1 MPFVTTPDQV
11 RLAYEEVGNGTP
23 LIFVHEFAGDM
34 RSFEPQ
40 MRHFARLYRC
50 IAFNTRGYPPSDAPA
65 DVTLYS
71 QGHAVIDI
79 RAVMDGL
86 GIDRAHVCGVSMGAS
101 SALHFAM
108 ESPERCLSM
117 VLAGIGS
124 GSLPERVAG
133 FRIEA
138 EHTATAIDRQGM
150 ATMGLQ
156 IAAGGARVAFEVKD
170 PRGFAEFRAQLC
182 DHSATGSGNTLRGV
196 QKGRAS
202 IYDERDAIAACDVA
216 ALLIVGD
223 EDEPCLEPSL
233 MLKRTLPRSGL
244 VMLGKTGHAIN
255 IEEPA
260 LFNAFVQ
267 DFLHR
272 VEAGRWDRRDPRATA
287 QWILGDK

>member
-1 MPFVTTPDQV
+1 MPHVTTPDGV
-11 RLAYEEVGNGTP
+11 RLACEETGTGTP

-50 IAFNTRGYPPSDAPA
+50 IAFNTRGYPPSDVPA
-65 DVTLYS
+65 DVAMYS
-71 QGHAVIDI
+71 QDHAVADI
-79 RAVMDGL
+79 RAVMDGI
-86 GIDRAHVCGVSMGAS
+86 GIDKAHICGVSMGAS
-101 SALHFAM
+101 SALHYAM
-108 ESPERCLSM
+108 ESPERCLSV

-124 GSLPERVAG
+124 GSVPERVAG
-133 FRIEA
+133 FRVEA
-138 EHTATAIDRQGM
+138 EHTAQAIEGQGM

-156 IAAGGARVAFEVKD
+156 IAAGGARIAFEVKD
-170 PRGFAEFRAQLC
+170 PRGYAEFRAQLC
-182 DHSATGSGNTLRGV
+182 DHSDVGSANTLRGV
-196 QKGRAS
+196 QKGRPS
-202 IYDERDAIAACDVA
+202 LYDERAAMAACDVP
-216 ALLIVGD
+216 ALIIVGD

-233 MLKRTLPRSGL
+233 MLKHTLPRSGL